1 MMRVYKL
8 SPVLIDGTRLP
19 ASSAAHISDESDL
32 KEVLEEMLEQ
42 KNMLVSIPTE
52 NIHHIESE
60 FIPHLSY
67 LPENQS
73 EQDEID
79 NCECDECK
87 EKKFDFLNNLK
98 VLSESIPNDY
108 DEDKSE
114 DVQEIIDEMAAEVE
128 SLKNSLAL
136 REDQIS
142 EYEKQIKKL
151 EKQIKKL
158 SK

>member
-142 EYEKQIKKL
+142 EYEKKIKKL